1 MMRQLIEREVSA
13 AKDAVHAVREW
24 IHHRT
29 RVMKRRE
36 FDRPLDDLGQSPE
49 DVERRAEPPEPPQ
62 PSTRAPRT

>member
-1 MMRQLIEREVSA
+1 MRQLIEREVSA
-13 AKDAVHAVREW
+13 AKDALHAVREW

-49 DVERRAEPPEPPQ
+49 DVERRSEPPQ